1 MIPWSRPCLHV
12 FVRFVFPAPGGG
24 FLVALCF
31 FFFFFF
37 FWFGWKFEVRR
48 DGALVSVGLWSS
60 EVREGGRG
68 WWSKGGGERWE
79 L

>member
-1 MIPWSRPCLHV
+1 
-12 FVRFVFPAPGGG
+12 
-24 FLVALCF
+24 
-31 FFFFFF
+31 
-37 FWFGWKFEVRR
+37 VRR